1 MSIITKNTEMRI
13 LVVGAGAV
21 GGYFGGR
28 LAEVGRDVTFL
39 VRSGRAESIRKQG
52 LQIVSP
58 HGDAVVHPKLVL
70 AGEIAS
76 QYDLILLSVKAYGL
90 DAATD
95 DFAPAVGQETIILPM
110 LNGMRHLDVISRRCG
125 EQHVVG
131 GVCRISSDVDSAGR
145 IIQLHDAHQI
155 IFGEM
160 KGGTSARTRALN
172 EGLQGAGFDVNHSED
187 IIKDMWEKWL
197 LLASLGAI
205 TCLLRGDIGEVEA
218 APGGKDTALRILA
231 ECAAISAANGYPP
244 NEKGLGRARSLIST
258 PGSKLTVSMYRDMN
272 NGGPVE
278 ADHILG
284 DLIERG
290 RSRGVECPLLEA
302 AYANL
307 CVYQRRLK

>member
-1 MSIITKNTEMRI
+1 MKI

-28 LAEVGRDVTFL
+28 LAEAGRDVTFL
-39 VRSGRAESIRKQG
+39 VRPRRAESIRKQG

-58 HGDAVVHPKLVL
+58 HGDAKVHPKLVL

-76 QYDLILLSVKAYGL
+76 PYDLILLSVKAYGL
-90 DAATD
+90 DAAMD
-95 DFAPAVGQETIILPM
+95 DFAPAIGPETIILPM
-110 LNGMRHLDVISRRCG
+110 LNGMRHLDVLSRRFG

-131 GVCRISSDVDSAGR
+131 GFCRIFSDVDSAGR
-145 IIQLHDAHQI
+145 ILQLNDAHLI
-155 IFGEM
+155 AFGEI

-197 LLASLGAI
+197 MLASLGAI
-205 TCLLRGDIGEVEA
+205 TCLLRGDMGEVEA

-244 NEKGLGRARSLIST
+244 SEKDLGRARSLIST

-290 RSRGVECPLLEA
+290 RSRGVECPLFEA

>member
-1 MSIITKNTEMRI
+1 MRI

-28 LAEVGRDVTFL
+28 LAEVGRDVTLL
-39 VRSGRAESIRKQG
+39 VRSERAESIRKQG

-110 LNGMRHLDVISRRCG
+110 LNGMRHLDVLSRRFG

-145 IIQLHDAHQI
+145 ILQLNDAHQI
-155 IFGEM
+155 VFGEI

-197 LLASLGAI
+197 MLASLGAI